1 LRRLIVVLVVALLV
15 PLLPAAL
22 TLAAGPSP
30 GIAPQGTS
38 DFNGDG
44 FADLA
49 VGVPFEDI
57 GPLRDAGGVNVL
69 YGSSGG
75 LQATAPAD
83 QFWSQDSPGVEGGA
97 EAQDNFGWALAAG
110 DFNGDGFSD
119 LAVGAA
125 GEGVGAAEVAGAV
138 NVLYGSAGGL
148 QTTSPNDQLW
158 HQNRPSVGGRAE
170 AFDSFGWSV
179 AAGDFN
185 DDGFSDLAVGVAFES
200 IGAAAEA
207 GAVNVLY
214 GSAGGLQATSPNDQ
228 VWHQNSPSVRG
239 AAESGDHFGWSVA
252 AADFNGGGVDDLAIG
267 APDEAVGA
275 ASSAGAVNVLHGS
288 ASGLRASSPDDQ
300 LWHQNSRG
308 VNGTAEPFDFFG
320 DFVTT
325 SDFNSDGF
333 DDLAISV
340 DGEDLGGILEAG
352 AMSVLYGS
360 SGGLQVSS
368 PPDQLW
374 HQDSPDVED
383 QAEEGDFFGFYPS
396 AGDLNGDGYGDL
408 VIAVPDEDL
417 ENGETIGNAGAVN
430 VLYGSATGLQAIDP
444 ADQFWHQDRAG
455 VDDDAENSDMFGSA
469 SVSADFNSDGF
480 ADLAVGVQ
488 AEDVGAASI
497 VRDAGAVNVLYGS
510 VNGLQTTAPP
520 DQFWHQDSP
529 EVEGTA
535 ETGDLFGWGF
545 AAGAIGSLGDR
556 VRGAG

>member
-1 LRRLIVVLVVALLV
+1 MRRLIVGVVVALIV

-30 GIAPQGTS
+30 RIAPLGMS

-44 FADLA
+44 YADLA

-57 GPLRDAGGVNVL
+57 GALRDAGGVNVL
-69 YGSSGG
+69 YGSAGG
-75 LQATAPAD
+75 LQAADPAD
-83 QFWSQDSPGVEGGA
+83 QFWSQDSPGVEGAA

-125 GEGVGAAEVAGAV
+125 GEGVGAAEAAGAV

-148 QTTSPNDQLW
+148 QATSPKDQLW

-170 AFDSFGWSV
+170 AFDSFGWTV

-207 GAVNVLY
+207 GAANVLY
-214 GSAGGLQATSPNDQ
+214 GSARGLQATSPNDQ
-228 VWHQNSPSVRG
+228 VWHQDSPSVRG

-252 AADFNGGGVDDLAIG
+252 AGDFNGAGGPDLAIG
-267 APDEAVGA
+267 VPDEAVGTA
-275 ASSAGAVNVLHGS
+275 DAAGAVNVLHGS
-288 ASGLRASSPDDQ
+288 ANGLRASNPDDQ

-325 SDFNSDGF
+325 SNFNGDGF
-333 DDLAISV
+333 ADLAISV
-340 DGEDLGGILEAG
+340 EGEDLGDIMEAG

-368 PPDQLW
+368 PPDQQW
-374 HQDSPDVED
+374 HQDTPEVED
-383 QAEEGDFFGFYPS
+383 SAEAGDFFGFYPS

-408 VIAVPDEDL
+408 AVAAPHEDV
-417 ENGETIGNAGAVN
+417 GSIGNAGAVN
-430 VLYGSATGLQAIDP
+430 VLYGSATGLQTTAP
-444 ADQFWHQDRAG
+444 ADQLWHQDSPD
-455 VDDDAENSDMFGSA
+455 VDDAAENSDMFGSA
-469 SVSADFNSDGF
+469 SVSADFNGDGF
-480 ADLAVGVQ
+480 ADLAVGVP
-488 AEDVGAASI
+488 AEDVGAATI
-497 VRDAGAVNVLYGS
+497 VRDAGAANVLYGS

-529 EVEGTA
+529 EVEGGA

-556 VRGAG
+556 IRGAR